1 MRNIMWNEIEK
12 HIETHRDEL
21 DADLPGDAI
30 WEGIAAGLDARRAR
44 KKPLREHVFSR
55 APYWKVAAIVL
66 LTTGAS
72 YFAFHPQ
79 PAAFLTHVG
88 TENAGDTQG
97 QETQEKAEAT
107 AFPLPDPE
115 LAELE
120 AYYLSQFNERW
131 EELRRYDLGQFQFA
145 GQFIHELEEV
155 DHNYRELRQEI
166 AEEGYHVH
174 MIEGLIKTH
183 EMKIK
188 ILESLLIQIKKDEQ
202 STDRNAEN
210 WGIPL

>member
-1 MRNIMWNEIEK
+1 MWNEIEK

-30 WEGIAAGLDARRAR
+30 WEGIAAGLDARRPR
-44 KKPLREHVFSR
+44 KRPLREHIFSR

-72 YFAFHPQ
+72 YFSFHPQ
-79 PAAFLTHVG
+79 PTAFLTQVG
-88 TENAGDTQG
+88 TESAGDTQG

-115 LAELE
+115 LAELD
-120 AYYLSQFNERW
+120 AYYLNQFNERW
-131 EELRRYDLGQFQFA
+131 EELHRYDLHRFQFVGQFMQ
-145 GQFIHELEEV
+145 ELAEV

-166 AEEGYHVH
+166 AEEGYHRH

-183 EMKIK
+183 ELKIK
-188 ILESLLIQIKKDEQ
+188 ILESLLIQIKNDEQ
-202 STDRNAEN
+202 SMGSDAES
-210 WGIPL
+210 GVVPL